1 MHLSTVHNSNYYSAP
16 PSAANMTSTPCFNMS
31 IGSRI
36 MRHCRPCTSLNGTD
50 ATSLYAGPSSTHD
63 FALLARNLDSRQ
75 SQGTHTMIIVGIIF
89 AVALGCL
96 CVAAIIGWSVKSNR
110 AAFAKSGGN
119 RGRVV
124 RHGNAGSS
132 EKDYASYQGDGGL
145 DAPPKSARSN
155 GPRFP
160 VRSQPHHSARSNQE
174 RGPYQDSSPFSAVP
188 TFESRGDQG
197 RGRNQYSHGSQRSQR

>member
-110 AAFAKSGGN
+110 AAFAKSM
-119 RGRVV
+119 RVTRATAASTPLPKV
-124 RHGNAGSS
+124 REATALVS
-132 EKDYASYQGDGGL
+132 L
-145 DAPPKSARSN
+145 SARSHITLPDRTKKGVPIRTPPLSLLSPPSSREATRVVAGTSTPMAVN
-155 GPRFP
+155 APRGE
-160 VRSQPHHSARSNQE
+160 VNDGHVSAL
-174 RGPYQDSSPFSAVP
+174 AVV
-188 TFESRGDQG
+188 
-197 RGRNQYSHGSQRSQR
+197 H